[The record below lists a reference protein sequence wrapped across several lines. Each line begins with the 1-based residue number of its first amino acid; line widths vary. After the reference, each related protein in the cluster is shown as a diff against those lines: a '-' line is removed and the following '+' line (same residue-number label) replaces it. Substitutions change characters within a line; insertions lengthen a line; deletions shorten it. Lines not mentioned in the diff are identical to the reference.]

1 MKSKAPLIL
10 MEQMAML
17 LVFAL
22 AAALCLQAFVK
33 SDSLSSRS
41 RDRDRA
47 VTLAQTVA
55 ETVRASGGSP
65 GQAIAAEAEKL
76 GYRCDQSVLDQSFD
90 GDWTAVDGEG
100 AYRLEVQSAPTEVE
114 GLHAAQVS
122 VWAEQD
128 VLFSIEIAWQGE
140 GKSNG

>member
-33 SDSLSSRS
+33 SDSISSRA
-41 RDRDRA
+41 RDRDKA

-55 ETVRASGGSP
+55 ETVRSMGGSP
-65 GQAIAAEAEKL
+65 EQAIPAAAEKL
-76 GYRCDQSVLDQSFD
+76 GYPGGQPTLEQSFD
-90 GDWTAVDGEG
+90 EAWSAVEGEG
-100 AYRLEVQSAPTEVE
+100 AYRLEVQGTPTGVE
-114 GLHAAQVS
+114 GLNAALVR
-122 VWAEQD
+122 VWAEED
-128 VLFSIEIAWQGE
+128 LLFSVEIAWQGE
-140 GKSNG
+140 V

>member
-33 SDSLSSRS
+33 SDSISSRA
-41 RDRDRA
+41 RDRDQA

-65 GQAIAAEAEKL
+65 DRAIAAAAEKL
-76 GYRCDQSVLDQSFD
+76 GYRCDQWVLDQSFD
-90 GDWTAVDGEG
+90 GDWAAVDGGGE
-100 AYRLEVQSAPTEVE
+100 YRLEVQSAPTEVE
-114 GLHAAQVS
+114 GLNAALVR
-122 VWAEQD
+122 VWADQD
-128 VLFSIEIAWQGE
+128 TLFSIEIAWQGE
-140 GKSNG
+140 GNGNG